1 MVGLRRGDHDKRAIR
16 EVLHDF
22 ETSQEDIDDWVKDRR
37 GNDTAQICIVC
48 ETTLRFLWFSLR
60 EAYLEELRTSDSNI
74 SRSLA
79 ENWEDNLT
87 RVIETGDRTLHIF
100 FISLHS
106 LTQCSAR
113 YQHPKV
119 NTI

>member
-1 MVGLRRGDHDKRAIR
+1 MVGGEIMTREQFV
-16 EVLHDF
+16 EVLHDL

-60 EAYLEELRTSDSNI
+60 EAYLEERRTSDSNI